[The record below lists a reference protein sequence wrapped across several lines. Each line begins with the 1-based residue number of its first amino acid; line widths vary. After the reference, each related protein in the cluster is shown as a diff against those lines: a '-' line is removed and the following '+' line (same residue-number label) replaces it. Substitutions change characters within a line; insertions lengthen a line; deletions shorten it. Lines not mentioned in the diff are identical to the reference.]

1 MKNTQTLMNKSVYLR
16 LPILKSSK
24 ILMYEFWY
32 DYVTTK
38 NMVKN
43 KIMLYEYRQLRC
55 FSKSK

>member
-32 DYVTTK
+32 DHVTTK

-43 KIMLYEYRQLRC
+43 KIMLYRHRQLRC